1 MLPTWCSTWTASR
14 TRSTSSPR
22 PLPTARRSGEGA
34 ACVEELGVPVLEV
47 LAQLGWLLDGRRV
60 DGERAQR
67 MARRSEKRRGASQYG
82 ETWLASAARAT
93 RRGATMS
100 DELDE
105 YEDGVERDEAAA
117 AEIDEELALSDA
129 DQISDGSAEQDETSF
144 DETRLEYSGAE
155 EGDVDVE
162 EMEEA
167 GPLLDDP
174 EKTALLERA
183 IDDPDGRDGWA

>member
-1 MLPTWCSTWTASR
+1 MLAHPTASSNSHTHAELILPFGVDTGPVER
-14 TRSTSSPR
+14 TES
-22 PLPTARRSGEGA
+22 
-34 ACVEELGVPVLEV
+34 
-47 LAQLGWLLDGRRV
+47 
-60 DGERAQR
+60 
-67 MARRSEKRRGASQYG
+67 RGASQYG
-82 ETWLASAARAT
+82 ETRLASAARAT

-105 YEDGVERDEAAA
+105 YEDGVERDEAEA

-144 DETRLEYSGAE
+144 DETRREYSGAD

-174 EKTALLERA
+174 ETTALLERA
-183 IDDPDGRDGWA
+183 IDDPDGSDGWA

>member
-1 MLPTWCSTWTASR
+1 
-14 TRSTSSPR
+14 
-22 PLPTARRSGEGA
+22 
-34 ACVEELGVPVLEV
+34 
-47 LAQLGWLLDGRRV
+47 
-60 DGERAQR
+60 
-67 MARRSEKRRGASQYG
+67 
-82 ETWLASAARAT
+82 
-93 RRGATMS
+93 MS

-105 YEDGVERDEAAA
+105 YEDGVERDEAKA

-129 DQISDGSAEQDETSF
+129 DQLSDGSAEQDETWF
-144 DETRLEYSGAE
+144 DETRHEYSGAE
-155 EGDVDVE
+155 EGDGDVDVE

>member
-1 MLPTWCSTWTASR
+1 
-14 TRSTSSPR
+14 
-22 PLPTARRSGEGA
+22 
-34 ACVEELGVPVLEV
+34 
-47 LAQLGWLLDGRRV
+47 
-60 DGERAQR
+60 
-67 MARRSEKRRGASQYG
+67 
-82 ETWLASAARAT
+82 
-93 RRGATMS
+93 MS

-105 YEDGVERDEAAA
+105 YEDGVERDEAEA

-144 DETRLEYSGAE
+144 DETRREYSGAD
-155 EGDVDVE
+155 EGDGDVE

-183 IDDPDGRDGWA
+183 IDDPDGSDGWA